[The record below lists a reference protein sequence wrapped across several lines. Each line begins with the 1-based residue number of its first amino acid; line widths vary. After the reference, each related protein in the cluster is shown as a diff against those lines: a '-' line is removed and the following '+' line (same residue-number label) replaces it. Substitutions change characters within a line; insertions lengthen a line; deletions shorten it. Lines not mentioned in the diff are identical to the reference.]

1 MRIQMRCRKFDARL
15 EDYFE
20 GSADSEVDEHLA
32 HCSDCRAAADNFR
45 IAGDL
50 LRQVW
55 MPASEPRQEFWAGVW
70 SKIRDEQSRAES
82 TAAFWS
88 LIELL
93 ASRMALTA
101 AIVLVAAS
109 AYLLEI
115 APRRTPRPLADR
127 TELSA
132 NDFPQ
137 PPADPVS
144 NEEVLQSLAE
154 KNNGH

>member
-1 MRIQMRCRKFDARL
+1 MRCRKFAARL

-20 GSADSEVDEHLA
+20 GSADSEVNEHLV
-32 HCSDCRAAADNFR
+32 HCSDCRAALDNSR

-55 MPASEPRQEFWAGVW
+55 VPAGEPREAFRAGVW
-70 SKIRDEQSRAES
+70 SKIREEQSRAES
-82 TAAFWS
+82 AAAFWVP
-88 LIELL
+88 IEFL
-93 ASRMALTA
+93 ASRLALTA
-101 AIVLVAAS
+101 AIALIAMS

-115 APRRTPRPLADR
+115 APRPTPRPLADR
-127 TELSA
+127 TELSD

-137 PPADPVS
+137 PPRDPVS

-154 KNNGH
+154 RNNGH